1 MGKIS
6 DKINDLLL
14 TAFNGAKYSSAGG
27 ANDIQNYFIEFNS
40 SLGDVDIEG
49 DIEQIIK
56 EQTKSSP
63 QQSSDNNTNDNGTNG
78 NGNGTNGNGSN
89 GNGGGE

>member
-1 MGKIS
+1 LGKIS

-40 SLGDVDIEG
+40 SLGDVDIEA
-49 DIEQIIK
+49 DIA
-56 EQTKSSP
+56 
-63 QQSSDNNTNDNGTNG
+63 NN
-78 NGNGTNGNGSN
+78 
-89 GNGGGE
+89 